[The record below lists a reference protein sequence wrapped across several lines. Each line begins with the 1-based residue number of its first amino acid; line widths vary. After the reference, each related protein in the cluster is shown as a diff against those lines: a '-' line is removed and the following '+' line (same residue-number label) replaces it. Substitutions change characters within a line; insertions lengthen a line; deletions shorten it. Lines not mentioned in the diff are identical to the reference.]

1 MEHTSGTN
9 TSRTIHAIFV
19 PPRRGTN
26 IPSAYVHRLT
36 RRPPR
41 FRDASSERET
51 KSGMALTNK
60 EYAESM
66 LSNSSDSMLADCIN
80 RRAVNRATKIVKA
93 SLVELPLVEY
103 FQLPL

>member
-1 MEHTSGTN
+1 
-9 TSRTIHAIFV
+9 
-19 PPRRGTN
+19 
-26 IPSAYVHRLT
+26 
-36 RRPPR
+36 
-41 FRDASSERET
+41 
-51 KSGMALTNK
+51 MALTNK